1 MKILLVV
8 PGKLKT
14 VPMSGFSAAALR
26 ALGHEVRV
34 EDYYPTLAEK
44 ALAAGKRLAPLRRR
58 PEFWAQVNRRLR
70 RAIDEFRPDLLFTI
84 YGLHI
89 SAQTLSFARK
99 RGVVR
104 ACWWINDPFQSQ
116 PGFDRAAEYDVYFSN
131 SSVCARQVE
140 EAFGV
145 KSHFLPTACEPTV
158 HHASPPDPALAC
170 DVCFAGD
177 WSPARQQLI
186 EMLVKAS
193 FNLRLYGPWQKKIAP
208 DSPLRVHLTPGF
220 FTPAQMSAYF
230 SNARIVLNFHTW
242 FGRFS
247 HGVNPRLFEA
257 PACGALQIVDVK
269 DEIPSLFEVGEEV
282 VIYRD
287 LESLPGLLREWLADR
302 DGCEAVAKAG
312 HQRVLQDHTY
322 QQRMAQMLKL
332 L

>member
-26 ALGHEVRV
+26 ALGHEVRI

-44 ALAAGKRLAPLRRR
+44 AQAAGERLLPRWRNT
-58 PEFWAQVNRRLR
+58 EFVAQVNRRLR
-70 RAIDEFRPDLLFTI
+70 HAIDEFRPDLLFTI

-99 RGVVR
+99 RGIVR

-140 EAFGV
+140 EALGV
-145 KSHFLPTACEPTV
+145 RSHFLPTACEPTV
-158 HHASPPDPALAC
+158 HRASSPDPAKAC

-186 EMLVKAS
+186 ERLVKAGL
-193 FNLRLYGPWQKKIAP
+193 NLRLYGPWQKKIAS
-208 DSPLRVHLTPGF
+208 DSPLHAHLTPGF
-220 FTPAQMSAYF
+220 FTPAQMSTYF

-242 FGRFS
+242 FGRFG

-257 PACGALQIVDVK
+257 PACGAFQIVDIK

-282 VIYRD
+282 AIYRD
-287 LESLPGLLREWLADR
+287 LESLPGLLREWLTDR
-302 DGCEAVAKAG
+302 ERSEAVAKAG
-312 HQRVLQDHTY
+312 HQRVLQEHTY
-322 QQRMAQMLKL
+322 ERRMAQMLRL